1 MLQRYNIKKNITNKE
16 NKKMVLMGVLEN
28 RKDCFS
34 VFMGLLFDR
43 SKKKQS
49 KCICEKQPLCY
60 EKYVFGLLKHFFD
73 ISLF

>member
-1 MLQRYNIKKNITNKE
+1 
-16 NKKMVLMGVLEN
+16 MGVLEN